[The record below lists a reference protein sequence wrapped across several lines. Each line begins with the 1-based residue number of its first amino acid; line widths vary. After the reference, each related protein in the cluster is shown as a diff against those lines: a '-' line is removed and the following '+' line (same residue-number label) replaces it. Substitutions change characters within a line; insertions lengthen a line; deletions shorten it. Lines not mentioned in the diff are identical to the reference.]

1 MWMYTVCRIYGF
13 VAMYGLKA
21 IVIGAGIGGL
31 TTGIALRQAGYE
43 VEIYDRV
50 RDLRPIGSGISL
62 WSNGVKVLNHLGLG
76 RQLAAIGGQ
85 MNYMEY
91 RHLSGNILNHISLQP
106 LVEEVGQRPYP
117 VTRRDLQNVLLEAFA
132 SMGGKLTLGSKC
144 IGILEGFSNVTAKF
158 EDGST
163 VSGDL
168 LVAADGVRSLL
179 RQYILGESIEPQY
192 AGYVNWNG
200 LVPISSE
207 LAPADT
213 WSIYVGENKRA
224 SMMPVAGDRFYFF
237 FDVPL
242 PRGTANQ
249 VDNYK
254 KELREHFQGWAKP
267 VQLLIDRLDP
277 ESIARVEIHDVGPI
291 SKMAKGRVALLGD
304 AAHATCPDLGQGGCQ
319 AIEDSWVLAN
329 YLISTNLGVPD
340 ALRRYESERKI
351 RTTEIVN
358 KARNRAETIHGKDP
372 EVTQKWYEQLAQENP
387 LDVTKAIAKIISGGP
402 LH

>member
-1 MWMYTVCRIYGF
+1 MD
-13 VAMYGLKA
+13 GLKA

-43 VEIYDRV
+43 VEIHDRV

-62 WSNGVKVLNHLGLG
+62 WSNGVKVLNRLGLG
-76 RQLAAIGGQ
+76 QKLAAIGGN

-91 RHLSGNILNHISLQP
+91 RHLSGDLLNHISLQP

-117 VTRRDLQNVLLEAFA
+117 VARRDLQNVLLETFESA
-132 SMGGKLTLGSKC
+132 GGKLTLGAKC
-144 IGILEGFSNVTAKF
+144 IGILEGFSNITAKF

-163 VSGDL
+163 STGDL

-179 RQYILGESIEPQY
+179 RQYIVGEAIEPQY

-200 LVPISSE
+200 LVPISTD
-207 LAPADT
+207 LGPADM
-213 WSIYVGENKRA
+213 WSIYVGEHKRA

-242 PRGTANQ
+242 PRGTVNDVA
-249 VDNYK
+249 NYK
-254 KELREHFQGWAKP
+254 TELRKHFQGWTEP
-267 VQLLIDRLDP
+267 VQLLIDRLEP
-277 ESIARVEIHDVGPI
+277 ETVARVEIHDVGPI
-291 SKMAKGRVALLGD
+291 SKMVKGRVALLGD

-319 AIEDSWVLAN
+319 AIEDGWVLAN
-329 YLISTNLGVPD
+329 YLTSTTLSVPD
-340 ALRRYESERKI
+340 ALRRYESDRKV

-372 EVTQKWYEQLAQENP
+372 EVTQKWYDQLAKESP